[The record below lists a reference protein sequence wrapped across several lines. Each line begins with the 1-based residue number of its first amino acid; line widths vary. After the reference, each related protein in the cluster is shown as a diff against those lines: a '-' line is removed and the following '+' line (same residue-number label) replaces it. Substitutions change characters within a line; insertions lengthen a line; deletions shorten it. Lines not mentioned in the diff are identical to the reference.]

1 MAAAMSS
8 PTIGRRS
15 RQSVEEELWLL
26 RSRQFVKSE
35 SLRLNSLSPRSSH
48 NCSGCSDD
56 NNNRTTRR
64 WRRRRGVGHSNNHN
78 FIEGMRDAAR
88 KARVFQLRISGRR
101 SWWPSIPTARIDA
114 DRCIS
119 QQRQRDGTELNLISN
134 SNQFDKRRKNFERPN
149 KENESI
155 PKKKFEWNNIWKR
168 KNRSNNESD
177 AEVGVSTSIDE
188 STVVDTSMNTTTY
201 DEVVDEGTEIEELA
215 EDNLGKD
222 GEGKKKKKKNRQN
235 VVVAAVATTS
245 VSSLGV
251 ALAILLL

>member
-1 MAAAMSS
+1 MAAAVSS
-8 PTIGRRS
+8 PSIGRRS
-15 RQSVEEELWLL
+15 RQTVEEELWLL
-26 RSRQFVKSE
+26 RSSKKNFVKSE

-48 NCSGCSDD
+48 NCSDD

-64 WRRRRGVGHSNNHN
+64 WRRRRGVGHNNHN
-78 FIEGMRDAAR
+78 FIIEGMRDAAR

-101 SWWPSIPTARIDA
+101 SWWPTIHTARIDA
-114 DRCIS
+114 GTCIS
-119 QQRQRDGTELNLISN
+119 QQRQRDGSTELNLISN
-134 SNQFDKRRKNFERPN
+134 TDQFDKRRKNFEGRN

-177 AEVGVSTSIDE
+177 GEVGASTSIDE
-188 STVVDTSMNTTTY
+188 STDVNTSMNTTMD
-201 DEVVDEGTEIEELA
+201 DEVVDEGTKIEEHA
-215 EDNLGKD
+215 EDTVEKD
-222 GEGKKKKKKNRQN
+222 GEDKKKKKNRQN

>member
-64 WRRRRGVGHSNNHN
+64 WRRRRDVGHNNHN

-101 SWWPSIPTARIDA
+101 SWWPSTPTARIDA

-155 PKKKFEWNNIWKR
+155 RKKKFEWNNMWKR
-168 KNRSNNESD
+168 KNRCNNESD
-177 AEVGVSTSIDE
+177 GEVGVSTSIDE
-188 STVVDTSMNTTTY
+188 STVVDTSMITTTD
-201 DEVVDEGTEIEELA
+201 DEVVDEGTEIEEHA
-215 EDNLGKD
+215 EDNLEKD
-222 GEGKKKKKKNRQN
+222 EEEKKKKNRQN